1 MIVSLLKNRI
11 SELCPEPAIV
21 VLKGFPVKTIL
32 SLKEDFTILDDYVY
46 KGESIDLG
54 ELNFMKLFQLIVGIK
69 DKTCIICYES
79 YQAFTQR
86 FNGLSDIG
94 RHFCVIT
101 NNLLSKYENPSTVDI
116 PDFDSPEFQDTE
128 GNNELYMN
136 HYSFC
141 RHENGKQYVEYIDN
155 ILDDYSN
162 VTLADFVTSVPVKV
176 SSKEDSKAVQLS
188 VDDGSI
194 DRELENLFYNGK
206 LCSSLFSFEKHI
218 ENEYKLGVL
227 QHAAD
232 LFEISFKFCYTTS
245 NFKTPIRPE
254 LYDYLKETWGYESF
268 RDLKIYKNLQ
278 IDRESINIS
287 QGEIIETVI
296 KQSEASVNNPS
307 SMKNVLLTSPTGAG
321 KSLLFQLAAIYLAE
335 KYKYLTI
342 VVSPLVALMN
352 DQVDNLVGNYKGV
365 ATLNGN
371 KTAIEKE
378 SIINSVKKGEINI
391 LYLAPELLLSY
402 AINSFIGERR
412 IGLLVVDEAHTV
424 TTWGRDF
431 RVDYWFLGDYLRNSK
446 RVLKYNFPI
455 FALTATAVWDPSG
468 RNDMVFDT
476 IRSLNMDPCINY
488 IGVVR
493 RNDISFDINTV
504 DIQKNYETKRSRL
517 TINRIHEF
525 LKDKNKAI
533 VYFPFKSTINTLMKN
548 EAMEDCSDQVALYH
562 ASLNTAEK
570 NSYAEAF
577 KSGEK
582 PIMCAT
588 KAYGMGVDV
597 SDIKIVYHHAPTG
610 SLSDYVQEIGRVAR
624 DPQIQGIAKI
634 DFCDKDLKYINSLH
648 GLSAIRSYQI
658 RAVLKKLMALY
669 KMKGEKRN
677 MLISAEDFDFIFPGK
692 DVDYDQKVKSC
703 LLLLSNDLKNKLQ
716 FDAIIVRPKNLFSK
730 SYICVPK
737 AQRNKFE
744 REYGNYIH
752 LVDSSKGIYKLDSDN
767 LWSKKYVNYSFPN
780 FKRLL
785 ANNEIFKSYNIEMRN
800 RVELNLADSLEVV
813 KNGLI
818 EFFDVSNQFLDWMA
832 IEHKRLDIY
841 DMKLRLPSQWSS
853 VKKEAF
859 MESFDMIYAADT
871 SISDHKAY
879 CRLYK
884 SEQDGT
890 GKAYQLVGHGY
901 ERLKATFLDSFDKF
915 IKDKN
920 QVFYC
925 KVVDRILNVCELL
938 NSLNLADYQKLG
950 GDQPAIF
957 IRINNPFYL
966 NNLVR
971 RGDYE
976 NDILKS
982 IYEKFDISREIF
994 KFFFKHEMPDKERWD
1009 FIENYFLGTPVE
1021 ELIPLKNRGI

>member
-1 MIVSLLKNRI
+1 MIVRLLKNRI
-11 SELCPEPAIV
+11 DELCPEPTIV

-32 SLKEDFTILDDYVY
+32 SLKDEFTILDESVY
-46 KGESIDLG
+46 SGEFIDL
-54 ELNFMKLFQLIVGIK
+54 EKLNFMVLLQQITGTNEKISIFS
-69 DKTCIICYES
+69 YES
-79 YQAFTQR
+79 YQAITQYLK
-86 FNGLSDIG
+86 GLSQLG
-94 RHFCVIT
+94 KHFCIIT
-101 NNLLSKYENPSTVDI
+101 NNLLSRYENPTTVDI
-116 PDFDSPEFQDTE
+116 PDVDSPEFQNEE
-128 GNNELYMN
+128 GKNELYMN
-136 HYSFC
+136 HYSYC
-141 RHENGKQYVEYIDN
+141 SHENGKQYVEYIDN
-155 ILDDYSN
+155 VLDDYTN
-162 VTLADFVTSVPVKV
+162 VTLADFVTPKPINVLSV
-176 SSKEDSKAVQLS
+176 EGIDAVQLS
-188 VDDGSI
+188 LDDGSI
-194 DRELENLFYNGK
+194 DRELENLFFNGK
-206 LCSSLFSFEKHI
+206 FSSAYFSLEKQI
-218 ENEYKLGVL
+218 KDEEKLGVI

-232 LFEISFKFCYTTS
+232 LFGISIQFSYATT
-245 NFKTPIRPE
+245 NLKTHVRQE

-278 IDRESINIS
+278 VDREYINIS

-296 KQSEASVNNPS
+296 RQSEAAVNNPGA
-307 SMKNVLLTSPTGAG
+307 MKNVLLTSPTGAG

-335 KYKYLTI
+335 KYKLLTI
-342 VVSPLVALMN
+342 IVSPLVALMN

-371 KTAIEKE
+371 KTAIEKDN
-378 SIINSVKKGEINI
+378 IITGVKNGEINI

-402 AINSFIGERR
+402 TITSFIGERR

-446 RVLKYNFPI
+446 RVLKYSFPI

-493 RNDISFDINTV
+493 RNDISFDINAV
-504 DIQKNYETKRSRL
+504 DIQKNYETRRSLL

-525 LKDKNKAI
+525 LNNKTKAI
-533 VYFPFKSTINTLMKN
+533 IYFPFKSTINSLMKN
-548 EAMEDCSDQVALYH
+548 EAMEDCEDKVAIYH
-562 ASLNTAEK
+562 ASLNSAEK
-570 NSYAEAF
+570 NSYAEEF
-577 KSGEK
+577 KSGK
-582 PIMCAT
+582 RPIMCAT

-634 DFCDKDLKYINSLH
+634 DFCDKDLKYVNALH
-648 GLSAIRSYQI
+648 GLSAIRNYQLC
-658 RAVLKKLMALY
+658 AVLKKLMALY

-677 MLISAEDFDFIFPGK
+677 MLISAEDFAYIFPGR
-692 DVDYDQKVKSC
+692 DVDYDQKIKSC
-703 LLLLSNDLKNKLQ
+703 LLLISNDLKNKLQ

-730 SYICVPK
+730 SYICVSS
-737 AQRNKFE
+737 AQRKKFE
-744 REYGNYIH
+744 EEYKNYIQ
-752 LVDSSKGIYKLDSDN
+752 LVDPSQGIYKLDSDK
-767 LWSKKYVNYSFPN
+767 LWSNKYVNLSFPN

-785 ANNEIFKSYNIEMRN
+785 ANNQIFKTYNIDMRC
-800 RVELNLADSLEVV
+800 RVELSLVDSVNNV

-832 IEHKRLDIY
+832 VQHKRLKIS
-841 DMKLRLPSQWSS
+841 DMKQKLPTNWSS

-859 MESFDMIYAADT
+859 MESFDMIYASDT
-871 SISDHKAY
+871 ARSDHQAY
-879 CRLYK
+879 CKLQK
-884 SEQDGT
+884 SEQGEN
-890 GKAYQLVGHGY
+890 GNAYQLVGQGY
-901 ERLKATFLDSFDKF
+901 ERLKATFLDSYEKF
-915 IKDKN
+915 IKDTKE
-920 QVFYC
+920 VFYC
-925 KVVDRILNVCELL
+925 KTVDRIINVCELL
-938 NSLNLADYQKLG
+938 NSLNLADFQKLG

-976 NDILKS
+976 NEILKS
-982 IYEKFDISREIF
+982 IYEKFYISREIF
-994 KFFFKHEMPDKERWD
+994 KFFFKHEMTDKERWD

-1021 ELIPLKNRGI
+1021 ELIPLNE